1 MKIIN
6 AKSDREETLLIK
18 RDQAVIQL
26 NKEEMTQF
34 EYILKNLPAGNKPLP
49 EIAMG
54 LEQFCLNCGCTDDHQ
69 CDDGCSWV
77 GTNKCSN
84 CYDENGYRIK

>member
-6 AKSDREETLLIK
+6 AKSDREENVLIK

-26 NKEEMTQF
+26 SKDEMSHF

-49 EIAMG
+49 EIEMK
-54 LEQFCLNCGCTDDHQ
+54 LMQFCLNCGCTDDHA
-69 CDDGCSWV
+69 CEGGCRWV
-77 GTNKCSN
+77 GTCKCSR